1 MSCLSPFFDDIPLTD
16 SRQATIS
23 HKGFLF
29 SNFAANLSR
38 QIIVKAFMKKAFLAN
53 FSLSF
58 CKKSTVYEP
67 AFAQFIS
74 NQMTYE
80 WFMSCFAEH
89 SNICVKV

>member
-29 SNFAANLSR
+29 SNFAANLSW
-38 QIIVKAFMKKAFLAN
+38 QISVKAFVKK
-53 FSLSF
+53 
-58 CKKSTVYEP
+58 
-67 AFAQFIS
+67 AQFI
-74 NQMTYE
+74 NQPLLSLCLIKWRMNG
-80 WFMSCFAEH
+80 FMSCFAAN